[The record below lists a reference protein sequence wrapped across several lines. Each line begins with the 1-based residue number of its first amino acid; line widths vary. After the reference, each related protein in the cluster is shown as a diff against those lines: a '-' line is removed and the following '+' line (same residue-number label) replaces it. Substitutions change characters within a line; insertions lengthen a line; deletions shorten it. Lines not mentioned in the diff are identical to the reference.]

1 MWGESQVMDKITL
14 TKKTVEGLEP
24 QAQSYTV
31 RDAKLAGFSVRVY
44 PGGRRAFFYRYR
56 VGGGR
61 GAPIREPRIGDFGS
75 LTVDQARSIAK
86 DWAAEVR
93 RGGDPAAARSAVR
106 EAPTMSMLFDRY
118 LTEHAAKRKKPAG
131 LRNDTRM
138 IEKELK
144 PAFGRLRV
152 KDMTRQQIR
161 AYHAGLEATPFEANR
176 RLALLSKVFSF
187 AADELEWIARG
198 DHPVKG
204 VKRYKEEGRRRYLSD
219 DEIRRLG
226 AALKKA
232 EDGQLERVISLYALA
247 MLRLAL
253 LTGARHSEILT
264 LRWDEVNLTRGCLE
278 LGDSKTGRKEVF
290 LSLAAREVLT
300 TLPRVEGNPFVIVGA
315 NPGSHMV
322 NVKDSWGAIRREAG
336 LGDVRIHDLR
346 HTFASLGIRAGMSL
360 PLIGKLLG
368 HASVQTTARYAHLA
382 SDPLQTAVNSISAGI
397 DAAIG
402 EVSNGTG

>member
-1 MWGESQVMDKITL
+1 MDKITL
-14 TKKTVEGLEP
+14 TKKAVEGLRP
-24 QAQSYTV
+24 QAQTYTV

-44 PGGRRAFFYRYR
+44 PAGRRAFFYRYR

-61 GAPIREPRIGDFGS
+61 GAPIREPRIGDFGP

-93 RGGDPAAARSAVR
+93 RGGDPAAARNAER

-118 LTEHAAKRKKPAG
+118 LVEHAAKRKKPAS

-152 KDMTRQQIR
+152 KDVTRQQIR
-161 AYHAGLEATPFEANR
+161 AYHAALADKPFEANR
-176 RLALLSKVFSF
+176 RLALLSKAFTF
-187 AADELEWIARG
+187 AADELEWVGRE

-204 VKRYKEEGRRRYLSD
+204 VKRFKEEGRRRYLSD

-232 EDGQLERVISLYALA
+232 EDGQLERAISPYAVA
-247 MLRLAL
+247 MLRLVL

-278 LGDSKTGRKEVF
+278 LGDSKTGAKEVF
-290 LSLAAREVLT
+290 LPPAAREVLT
-300 TLPRVEGNPFVIVGA
+300 ELPKREGNPFVIVGA
-315 NPGSHMV
+315 KPGSHMV
-322 NVKDSWGAIRREAG
+322 NVKDAWAAIRREAG
-336 LGDVRIHDLR
+336 LEDVRIHDLR

-368 HASVQTTARYAHLA
+368 HASVATTARYAHLA
-382 SDPLQTAVNSISAGI
+382 DDPLQSAVNSIGAGI
-397 DAAIG
+397 DAAIREASHG
-402 EVSNGTG
+402 KG